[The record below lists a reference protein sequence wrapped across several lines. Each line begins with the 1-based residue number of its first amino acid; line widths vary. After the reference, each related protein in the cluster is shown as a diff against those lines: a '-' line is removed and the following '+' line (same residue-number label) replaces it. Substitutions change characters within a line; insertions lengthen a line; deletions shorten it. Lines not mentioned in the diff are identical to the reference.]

1 MAKAKPDGYPEAQSG
16 LLLDTSGRFVKDS
29 GEVLKVWQPVEV
41 TVLAVDLERKRISL
55 TMKKN
60 PEREG
65 KPADQPKTKE
75 NRENQPVVG
84 EGPRPKIAQGKPP
97 QERQEQ
103 GRPQREKP
111 GQGRPKPGKPRAEK
125 VPFNNP
131 FAALLGKKKKIGTA
145 PGFPRKACCLRNYL
159 FVPSAALRLS
169 VSTIE
174 VSIHF

>member
-60 PEREG
+60 PEREI
-65 KPADQPKTKE
+65 
-75 NRENQPVVG
+75 RENQPVVG